1 MKRKYQMIKKS
12 TAMKNIVLR
21 NMRGG
26 DGEVLQQLILDDTDM
41 ARHSRLFATLTLK
54 EGCSIGEHRHDNET
68 EYYYILS
75 GKGIVKE
82 ADGEKTVSA
91 GDVVITADG
100 ESHSIR
106 NTGKEDL
113 VLLAII
119 ILD

>member
-1 MKRKYQMIKKS
+1 MIRKNSQMKD
-12 TAMKNIVLR
+12 IVLR

-26 DGEVLQQLILDDTDM
+26 DGEVLQHLILDEGCM
-41 ARHSRLFATLTLK
+41 AKHSRLFATLTLK
-54 EGCSIGEHRHDNET
+54 EGCSIGEHQHNNET

-75 GKGIVKE
+75 GNGAVKE
-82 ADGEKTVSA
+82 ADGEKSVSA
-91 GDVVITADG
+91 GDVVITGDG
-100 ESHSIR
+100 ESHSLR

>member
-1 MKRKYQMIKKS
+1 MIKKS
-12 TAMKNIVLR
+12 LEMKDITLK

-26 DGEVLQQLILDDTDM
+26 DGEVLQHLILDESDM
-41 ARHSRLFATLTLK
+41 AKHSRLFATLTLK
-54 EGCSIGEHRHDNET
+54 EGCSIGEHQHNNET

-75 GKGIVKE
+75 GNGAVAE
-82 ADGEKTVSA
+82 ADGEKSVSA
-91 GDVVITADG
+91 GDVVITGDG
-100 ESHSIR
+100 ESHSLR